1 MLQGG
6 DGPVGGGLLQAAE
19 NPGGGG
25 AGAEGAGDAPGGRGW
40 AGAEGAGGADVRPA
54 GSASW
59 AVASESPWAAIV
71 REVQMGETNGRPS

>member
-1 MLQGG
+1 MLHGG
-6 DGPVGGGLLQAAE
+6 DGPV
-19 NPGGGG
+19 GGG